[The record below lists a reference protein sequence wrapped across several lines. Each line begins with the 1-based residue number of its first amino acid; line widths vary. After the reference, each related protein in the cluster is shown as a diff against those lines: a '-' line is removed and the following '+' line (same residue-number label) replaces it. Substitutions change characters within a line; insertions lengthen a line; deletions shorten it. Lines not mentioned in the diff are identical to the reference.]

1 MAVQILWSGLTGRTG
16 REAMQ
21 CATKDPEVEIVAGV
35 SRFCGGG
42 SDVTVEVKTPD
53 ADGLTTAE
61 IFDFPNVKWYRPQD
75 LSKMSK
81 HDIDCDIVIDF
92 SHPDCFNEV
101 LNLAIRKEVP
111 LISETSG
118 LSNRQMATLYDAT
131 HRIPVFRGGN
141 FRFKVKQ
148 FIDDAVEFAKR
159 NKGSFDLY
167 ENFWQGKD
175 LPSET
180 SKVLQR
186 RIFEATKRE
195 VIVHSSATFA
205 PGNWINDWE
214 LQVHRRLS
222 PTGMFQDKISCRVIG
237 FDELAHDVL
246 EIAKVMVTKPIKKLD
261 FYDLDEIWDDLPH

>member
-1 MAVQILWSGLTGRTG
+1 MAVTRVLWSGLTGNTG
-16 REAMQ
+16 FAAMGQ
-21 CATKDPEVEIVAGV
+21 L
-35 SRFCGGG
+35 SRV
-42 SDVTVEVKTPD
+42 SDVKIIAGMKREVFN
-53 ADGLTTAE
+53 ADDVILYGSTYDGVRWFTYDIGMFGVNGLIQLTRRA
-61 IFDFPNVKWYRPQD
+61 N
-75 LSKMSK
+75 
-81 HDIDCDIVIDF
+81 IDVIVDF
-92 SHPDCFNEV
+92 SHPDVFEKV
-101 LNLAIRKEVP
+101 VELAVRTNVP
-111 LISETSG
+111 LISGTSG

-214 LQVHRRLS
+214 LQVHRHLS
-222 PTGMFQDKISCRVIG
+222 PTAMFQDKISCRVIG

-246 EIAKVMVTKPIKKLD
+246 EIAKVMATKPIQKD
-261 FYDLDEIWDDLPH
+261 EFYGLDEIWDDLPH